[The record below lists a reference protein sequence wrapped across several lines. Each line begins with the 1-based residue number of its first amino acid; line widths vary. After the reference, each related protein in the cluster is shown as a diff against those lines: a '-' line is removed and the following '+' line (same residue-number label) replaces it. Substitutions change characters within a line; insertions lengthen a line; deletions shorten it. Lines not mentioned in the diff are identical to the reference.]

1 MKRWQLLCAAAV
13 TGCGLINSNTLSTD
27 YAFDAQ
33 QYRADLGQN
42 GEAKVPVV
50 PCDPDA
56 QPDPCGQL
64 HFGERTGGACE
75 RDRRQCVAVADVS
88 LAYTVDYRTAQTQL
102 PAPVVQ
108 YTIDRVRIKKVAYWI
123 TRGGLNV
130 AVPPIDLYVA
140 PSAAVD
146 ELDPKAEKIGSIAGL
161 PAGAMS
167 CLDNVDKAGDPAAG
181 ITSAVC
187 DVPLTDSGERAL
199 AEYVKAYK
207 TTPFKLIAHTRIVA
221 HGDDPVPSG
230 MLEFVVRPTVTFSLL
245 SN

>member
-27 YAFDAQ
+27 YAFDPQ
-33 QYRADLGQN
+33 MYGADLGEH
-42 GEAKVPVV
+42 GDAKVPVV
-50 PCDPDA
+50 PCDADA
-56 QPDPCGQL
+56 QPDPCAQMQL
-64 HFGERTGGACE
+64 GPRLIAACQRETGECA
-75 RDRRQCVAVADVS
+75 AVANLS
-88 LAYTVDYRTAQTQL
+88 LAYTVDYRMAQTQL
-102 PAPVVQ
+102 PSPVVQ
-108 YTIDRVRIKKVAYWI
+108 HTIDRVRIKKVAYWL
-123 TRGGLNV
+123 THANLNV

-161 PAGAMS
+161 PAGASS
-167 CLDNVDKAGDPAAG
+167 CLDNVDKDGDSAALM
-181 ITSAVC
+181 SPVC
-187 DVPLTDSGERAL
+187 DVALTESGQAAL
-199 AEYVKAYK
+199 ATYVKAYK

-221 HGDDPVPSG
+221 YGNDPVPSG